1 MLRKIRLVIAL
12 AVSAFALAACGSKT
26 PDKNASM
33 TPTATATATLTPT
46 EAVPVSPTETPA
58 TPAPEKPTEH
68 DLVILFTSDVHCG
81 IDQGFGYAGL
91 WEIRKSLER
100 EGDRVLLVDNGDNI
114 QGEPLG
120 TMTRGEELI
129 SLMNRMG
136 YDIAIPGNHEF
147 DYGMEQFLAL
157 TKKADFPYISCNFTY
172 KGELVFKPY
181 VVKEVAGIKVAF
193 VGVTTPKTITDS
205 APRYFMDDSGEYV
218 YGFCQDDSGEGV
230 YKAVQ
235 SAVDDARKE
244 GAEFV
249 VVMGHLGNEAE
260 CFPWT
265 YANVISHTS
274 GIDVFLDGHSHDMG
288 TVSMK
293 NKDGNSVTRIAC
305 GTKLEGVGWVRITHE
320 GELTTGLYTWENDV
334 PLPEMLSFDN
344 EMSQAVSEAY
354 SVLDSRLNQKAALN
368 QVNLMITDPV
378 AVDLD
383 GKSVRMV
390 RRAETNMGDFC
401 ADAYR
406 AQSGADIAFV
416 NGGGIRSELP
426 SGDVS
431 LGNILSVHPY
441 GNYLCVVEVTG
452 QQILD
457 ALEWGARSVPAENG
471 GFLQVSGLSYEI
483 HVSVDSPCV
492 SDSFGGFAE
501 IRGERRVRNVKIGG
515 TPIDPAKTYTLAG
528 HNYMLLNGGDG
539 FTMLGG
545 AKVLQNCTKLDNQV
559 LIDYIR
565 ESLYG
570 VIGEEYADPYGQGR
584 IVIVDSAE

>member
-1 MLRKIRLVIAL
+1 
-12 AVSAFALAACGSKT
+12 
-26 PDKNASM
+26 
-33 TPTATATATLTPT
+33 
-46 EAVPVSPTETPA
+46 
-58 TPAPEKPTEH
+58 
-68 DLVILFTSDVHCG
+68 
-81 IDQGFGYAGL
+81 
-91 WEIRKSLER
+91 
-100 EGDRVLLVDNGDNI
+100 
-114 QGEPLG
+114 
-120 TMTRGEELI
+120 
-129 SLMNRMG
+129 
-136 YDIAIPGNHEF
+136 
-147 DYGMEQFLAL
+147 
-157 TKKADFPYISCNFTY
+157 
-172 KGELVFKPY
+172 
-181 VVKEVAGIKVAF
+181 
-193 VGVTTPKTITDS
+193 
-205 APRYFMDDSGEYV
+205 
-218 YGFCQDDSGEGV
+218 
-230 YKAVQ
+230 
-235 SAVDDARKE
+235 
-244 GAEFV
+244 
-249 VVMGHLGNEAE
+249 
-260 CFPWT
+260 
-265 YANVISHTS
+265 
-274 GIDVFLDGHSHDMG
+274 
-288 TVSMK
+288 
-293 NKDGNSVTRIAC
+293 
-305 GTKLEGVGWVRITHE
+305 
-320 GELTTGLYTWENDV
+320 
-334 PLPEMLSFDN
+334 
-344 EMSQAVSEAY
+344 
-354 SVLDSRLNQKAALN
+354 
-368 QVNLMITDPV
+368 MINDPV

-383 GKSVRMV
+383 GKPVRMV

-426 SGDVS
+426 GGDVS

-515 TPIDPAKTYTLAG
+515 NPIDPAKTYTLAG